1 MKRENGKIILSASDL
16 MRFQGCMHAT
26 ALDLEYLG
34 ARGNRGGAGKPGGK
48 LVPIEDTETAALLQK
63 KGDAHERAYLA
74 EFKSAGTDV
83 AMIETKL
90 AGLDDQRAMTIAAMK
105 AGKPV
110 IFQAALFGDGWGGY
124 ADFLRRVER
133 PSKLGASSYE
143 VEDTKLKRKEA
154 PSHVLQLALYSDL
167 VAEIQGVL
175 PEHIH
180 VKLGTGKLATLRLA
194 DYMHYAR
201 HLRRRLE
208 AFIAGPEPTRP
219 EPCSAC
225 SLCRWREHCKTE
237 WDETDSLVLVA
248 GIRKDQRLKLETA
261 GVATLGQLAQCKTPV
276 PDLKADT
283 HAKLREQAALQHK
296 RRQGGPPAFK
306 LRENAEP
313 GMGLARMLKP
323 NAGDLFFDME
333 GDPLIEGGLEYLF
346 GVWYEVK
353 GSGQFKAFWAHTPE
367 EEREATRAVL
377 AFFDAH
383 LRKHPDAY
391 IYHYNHYEVTALKRL
406 VAKHGVGEAKLDRLL
421 REQRFVDLYRV
432 VQQGIIASEAGYSIK
447 DLEVFYSEKR
457 NEDVTSAGD
466 SIVVYERWRESRD
479 DALLAGIRAYNEFD
493 CKSTKGLRD
502 WLIKEARPKQMPWA
516 DLKEVKDGKP
526 GADERA
532 NAEETEREKIRTLL
546 SRVTGPLAGPPAE
559 LLFELMWYHKR
570 EDKPQWWG
578 VFDRAQRETDDLIDD
593 LESLAGLEAIGPA
606 RPEKQSLA
614 RTYRFPE
621 QETKLNE
628 KSRVRAKL
636 DDIPTVSLL
645 SLDADTREVV
655 VKFGPSVG
663 KPPKTLDLIPAGP
676 IDNLVKREAV
686 ARVAEDVF
694 DNGCSYPA
702 IEAILMGALPSIR
715 GIKAGKPII
724 AADAEL
730 VSATVDVINR
740 LRDSYLPIQGP
751 PGTGKTYVASRAIVA
766 LLQSGKRVAVTSN
779 SHKAIDNLMLAV
791 AERAAEDGYE
801 LKAVKKADD
810 GDALKDV
817 GIDVTNSPKDARL
830 SRYPLVGGT
839 AWLFSA
845 KEHDSTFDYLFV
857 DEAGQLSLAD
867 LVAAGSCAKNIV
879 LVGDPMQLAQPV
891 QGVHPAGSDASALS
905 HVLADATTVPSER
918 GIFLPVSRRMH
929 PAICK
934 YISEV
939 VYGGRLMSDSGAA
952 RQALILDERRAKM
965 FPAAGLLFQTV
976 AHEGNSQS
984 SEEEA
989 AAVCQAFVAPDGPA
1003 VRDRAGEV
1011 GKITA
1016 ADILVVTPYNAQV
1029 NLLARTLP
1037 DGARVG
1043 TVDKFQ
1049 GQEAPICIVSMA
1061 TSSAAELPR
1070 NIEFLFSVN
1079 RLNVAISRAQALS
1092 IVIASPRLLDVPCQ
1106 TVEQMRLVNAL
1117 CAVAVYGQDAGL
1129 AEGQRA
1135 TGPGVCSGDRRTD

>member
-26 ALDLEYLG
+26 ALDLEHLG
-34 ARGNRGGAGKPGGK
+34 ARGAGKAGRK
-48 LVPIEDTETAALLQK
+48 LVPADDTETAALLQK
-63 KGDAHERAYLA
+63 KGDAHERGYLA
-74 EFKSAGTDV
+74 ELKSAGTDV
-83 AMIETKL
+83 ATIETKL
-90 AGLDDQRAMTIAAMK
+90 ASLDDQRVMTVAAMK
-105 AGKPV
+105 TGKPV
-110 IFQAALFGDGWGGY
+110 IYQAALFGNGWGGY

-133 PSKLGASSYE
+133 PSKFGAFSYE
-143 VEDTKLKRKEA
+143 VEDTKLKRSEA

-167 VAEIQGVL
+167 VAEIQGVV
-175 PEHIH
+175 PEYIH

-201 HLRRRLE
+201 HLRGRLE
-208 AFIAGPEPTRP
+208 AFITEPASTRP
-219 EPCSAC
+219 EPCAAC
-225 SLCRWREHCKTE
+225 SLCRWREHCEAE

-248 GIRKDQRLKLETA
+248 GIRKDQRLKLEA
-261 GVATLGQLAQCKTPV
+261 DGVATLGQLAQRKTPV
-276 PDLKADT
+276 HDLKADT
-283 HAKLREQAALQHK
+283 HAKLREQAELQHK

-313 GMGLARMLKP
+313 GMGLARMPKP

-353 GSGQFKAFWAHTPE
+353 GSGRFKAFWAHTPE

-432 VQQGIIASEAGYSIK
+432 VQQGIIASEPGYSIK

-457 NEDVTSAGD
+457 SEDVTSAGD

-502 WLIKEARPKQMPWA
+502 WLVREARPKQMPWA

-532 NAEETEREKIRTLL
+532 NAEEAEREKLRTLL
-546 SRVTGPLAGPPAE
+546 ARVTGALAGEPAE

-570 EDKPQWWG
+570 EDKPQWWT
-578 VFDRAQRETDDLIDD
+578 VFDCAQRETVDLIDD
-593 LESLAGLEAIGPA
+593 LESLAGLEAIGPP

-614 RTYRFPE
+614 RKYRFPE

-645 SLDADTREVV
+645 SLDAEMREVV
-655 VKFGPSVG
+655 VKFGPSAG
-663 KPPKTLDLIPAGP
+663 RPPKTLDLIPAGP

-686 ARVAEDVF
+686 ARVAQDVF
-694 DNGCSYPA
+694 ANGGSYPA
-702 IEAILMGALPSIR
+702 IEAILMGALPR
-715 GIKAGKPII
+715 IKGTKQGRPIVKPTDDLVTATI
-724 AADAEL
+724 DA
-730 VSATVDVINR
+730 IGR
-740 LRDSYLPIQGP
+740 LNYSYLPIQGP

-766 LLQSGKRVAVTSN
+766 LLQRGKRVAVTSN

-791 AERAAEDGYE
+791 AVRAGEEDYE
-801 LKAVKKADD
+801 LKAVKKADE
-810 GDALKDV
+810 GDALEDV
-817 GIDVTNSPKDARL
+817 GIELARSNDD
-830 SRYPLVGGT
+830 SRLIRYALVAGT
-839 AWLFSA
+839 AWLFA
-845 KEHDSTFDYLFV
+845 REDHDQQFDYLFI
-857 DEAGQLSLAD
+857 DEAGQVSLAD

-905 HVLADATTVPSER
+905 HVLGDVATVPPER
-918 GIFLPVSRRMH
+918 GIFLPKSRRMH

-934 YISEV
+934 YVSEV
-939 VYGGRLMSDSGAA
+939 VYDGRLTSDRGAA
-952 RQALILDERRAKM
+952 RQALILDDRRANM
-965 FPAAGLLFQTV
+965 FPTAGLPFQPI

-989 AAVCQAFVAPDGPA
+989 AAVRKAYIALLGQSF
-1003 VRDRAGEV
+1003 RDRDGKV
-1011 GKITA
+1011 RKITA
-1016 ADILVVTPYNAQV
+1016 GDILVVTPYNAQV

-1117 CAVAVYGQDAGL
+1117 CALAVYGQN
-1129 AEGQRA
+1129 
-1135 TGPGVCSGDRRTD
+1135 TG